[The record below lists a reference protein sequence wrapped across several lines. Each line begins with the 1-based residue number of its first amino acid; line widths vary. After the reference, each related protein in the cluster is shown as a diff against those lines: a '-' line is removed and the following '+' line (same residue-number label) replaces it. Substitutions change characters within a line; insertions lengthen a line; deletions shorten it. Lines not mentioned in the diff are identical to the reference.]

1 MQMMLVITYKEERT
15 SQTKPEFYSYS
26 STAAAADAICEK
38 NLAFVR
44 LIPFLKK
51 K

>member
-26 STAAAADAICEK
+26 STAAADAICEK